1 MTTHTVADEIWFQGY
16 RVAILT
22 TDVPASVLGE
32 FEDGINNGTLFEA
45 HEVEQEKVDKKLS
58 EDFSL
63 LYDKV
68 AKMSRGGLLRLADLA
83 KLLEAE
89 GYNVK

>member
-1 MTTHTVADEIWFQGY
+1 MTYIVGDEIHFQGY

-22 TDVPASVLGE
+22 TDAPPTVLGE
-32 FEDGINNGTLFEA
+32 FEDGVNNGTLFEA
-45 HEVEQEKVDKKLS
+45 HEVEQEKVDKKMS

-68 AKMSRGGLLRLADLA
+68 AKLSRGGLLRLTELA

-89 GYNVK
+89 GYNIT

>member
-1 MTTHTVADEIWFQGY
+1 MTQTVADEIWFQGY

-22 TDVPASVLGE
+22 ADVPATVIGA

-45 HEVEQEKVDKKLS
+45 HEVEQEKVDKKMS

-68 AKMSRGGLLRLADLA
+68 AALSRGGLLRLTDLA

-89 GYNVK
+89 GYEVK